1 MPIDQE
7 GILNRLEEVLRA
19 LKYRL
24 QIEEVAEAWP
34 LRSSIYIDFEDLDR
48 EARVLAEPFMGI
60 TANLTP
66 DQILAVADEAIKS
79 IIPPDLGPKP
89 ITMRVV
95 NLPPENHLGV
105 QIVSEH
111 SVMHFITIC
120 GQVIE
125 IGKPHLAFSEF
136 HYQCLR
142 CDYIT
147 IIEQENPFKED
158 SPYEC
163 IGCNKPANQTSFKL
177 IESESKGEVRRF
189 ITVQEN
195 LEEAS
200 HGGEPGTIDVVLS
213 GVDLVNAF
221 SLGGRYKFN
230 GILRQTK
237 DMDRDR
243 YRIFYLDCNSI
254 ELVDEVKDLESTEEE
269 RDEFRKMAKKEN
281 VLNALASKMATSI
294 FGNTMEKKV
303 ILLQILGGVPG
314 RSRSDGSTIR
324 GDIHVL
330 FVGDPGT
337 AKSQLLRYAARI
349 APRSVFVS
357 GPRSTK
363 AGLIGTYIEGR
374 NGARVYR
381 AGALPKADGGF
392 CVIDEF
398 EKMSVQDSQGIHEA
412 LEQQH
417 TTISMAYGRIDVL
430 TRCPILAAANPEN
443 QRFHDES
450 PVFDQIDLEPAM
462 LSRFDLVIPFVD
474 HVNKERDRDIAN
486 HILREHQGAIR
497 DREEDEGF
505 GNLSY
510 LRKFVVMAK
519 EFKPVLTDEAI
530 HHISEFYTKK
540 RAESTKFRLTLTPRN
555 AEGLERL
562 AYAAAKSRFSSKVE
576 LQDAEVATEI
586 VEYFLRMVHNDIGI
600 VIGGSK
606 RQMVKAGKLALFRS
620 VMLSFPEGFT
630 ENDLREKAKAF
641 GLSVDEARILL
652 DRAIDRGECY
662 YQTSDR
668 IVPVVRG
675 GGDIA

>member
-1 MPIDQE
+1 MPIDQD
-7 GILNRLEEVLRA
+7 GIITRLEEVLRA
-19 LKYRL
+19 PSYRR
-24 QIEEVAEAWP
+24 QIEAVAAAWP
-34 LRSSIYIDFEDLDR
+34 LRSSIHVDFEDLDR
-48 EARVLAEPFMGI
+48 EARVLAEPFMGV

-66 DQILAVADEAIKS
+66 EQILTVAEEAIKV
-79 IIPPDLGPKP
+79 IIPPDIGPRP

-95 NLPPENHLGV
+95 NLPQENHLGIRV
-105 QIVSEH
+105 VSEH
-111 SVMHFITIC
+111 SLMNFITIC
-120 GQVIE
+120 GQVVE
-125 IGKPHLAFSEF
+125 IGKPHLAFTELHF
-136 HYQCLR
+136 QCLR
-142 CDYIT
+142 CDDIS
-147 IIEQENPFKED
+147 IIEQGNPFKED
-158 SPYEC
+158 SPYGC
-163 IGCNKPANQTSFKL
+163 VGCNKPATQTSFKL
-177 IESESKGEVRRF
+177 LESESKGNVRRF

-195 LEEAS
+195 LEEAR
-200 HGGEPGTIDVVLS
+200 HGGEPGTIDVVLN

-237 DMDRDR
+237 DMDRDK

-254 ELVDEVKDLESTEEE
+254 EPVDEVKDLESTEDE
-269 RDEFRKMAKKEN
+269 RNEFRKMAKKKN

-303 ILLQILGGVPG
+303 ILLQIIGGVPG
-314 RSRSDGSTIR
+314 RSRTDGSSIR

-363 AGLIGTYIEGR
+363 AGLIGTYVEGR
-374 NGARVYR
+374 NGTRVYR

-417 TTISMAYGRIDVL
+417 TTISMAYGRVDVL

-450 PVFDQIDLEPAM
+450 SVFDQIDLEPAM

-474 HVNKERDRDIAN
+474 HVNNERDQDIVN

-497 DREEDEGF
+497 DREGDDGYE
-505 GNLSY
+505 NVSY
-510 LRKFVVMAK
+510 IRKYVVMAK

-530 HHISEFYTKK
+530 HHLSEFYTKK
-540 RAESTKFRLTLTPRN
+540 RAESTQFRLTLTPRN

-562 AYAAAKSRFSSKVE
+562 AYAAAKSRFSSRVE
-576 LQDAEVATEI
+576 LQDATVATEI
-586 VEYFLRMVHNDIGI
+586 VEYFLRLVHNDIGI

-606 RQMVKAGKLALFRS
+606 RQMIKAGKLALFRS
-620 VMLSFPEGFT
+620 AMLSFPEGFT
-630 ENDLREKAKAF
+630 EDDLREKAKAF
-641 GLSVDEARILL
+641 GLGGEEARTLL

-675 GGDIA
+675 GGNIA